1 MKEYNCII
9 WDWNGTLLDDVPLNI
24 EIVNTLL
31 TERGKRAVE
40 SKEYYLEEFCFPV
53 IDFYKKVGFDLENED
68 FTLIAREYAA
78 LYNANYPTADIFPDV
93 TEILSLIKHSGKE
106 QLIISATEQGY
117 LLKQVAYFEL
127 EHFFTDILGSGNVL
141 GSSKIETAK
150 KWMQDRGYNPG
161 EVLFVGDTL
170 HDLETAKAIGCDC
183 ALVSRGHNS
192 RERLVRT
199 GCKVYDS
206 LDFLKEAVKK

>member
-9 WDWNGTLLDDVPLNI
+9 WDWNGTLLDDVALNMGIADAMLKKRGLNPI
-24 EIVNTLL
+24 E
-31 TERGKRAVE
+31 
-40 SKEYYLEEFCFPV
+40 SMEYYLREFDFPV
-53 IDFYKKVGFDLENED
+53 IDFYRKVGFDLENED
-68 FTLIAREYAA
+68 FTLIAREYAY
-78 LYNANYPTADIFPDV
+78 LYNENYPSAEIFSDV
-93 TEILSLIKHSGKE
+93 SEILSLIKHSGKQ

-141 GSSKIETAK
+141 GNSKIETAK
-150 KWMQDRGYNPG
+150 KWMQENGYNSD

-183 ALVSRGHNS
+183 ALVARGHNS
-192 RERLVRT
+192 RERLVAT
-199 GCKVYDS
+199 GCNVYEN
-206 LDFLKEAVKK
+206 LEFLKEAVKK

>member
-9 WDWNGTLLDDVPLNI
+9 WDWNGTLLDDVPLNM

-31 TERGKRAVE
+31 TERGKKPVE
-40 SKEYYLEEFCFPV
+40 SREYYLREFDFPV
-53 IDFYKKVGFDLENED
+53 RDFYLKVGFDLENED
-68 FTLIAREYAA
+68 FSLIAREYAS
-78 LYNANYPTADIFPDV
+78 LYNENYPHADIFSDARDV
-93 TEILSLIKHSGKE
+93 LSLIKHSGKE

-127 EHFFTDILGSGNVL
+127 EYFFTDILGSGNVL

-150 KWMQDRGYNPG
+150 RWMKEKGYNPD

-170 HDLETAKAIGCDC
+170 HDFETAKAIGCDC

-192 RERLVRT
+192 RERLEKT
-199 GCKVYDS
+199 GCDVYDS
-206 LDFLKEAVKK
+206 LEFLKETVKK

>member
-24 EIVNTLL
+24 EIVNALL
-31 TERGKRAVE
+31 SARGKKGIE
-40 SKEYYLEEFCFPV
+40 SREYYLREFGFPV
-53 IDFYKKVGFDLENED
+53 IDFYKKAGFDLEKED
-68 FTLIAREYAA
+68 FTLIARQYAS
-78 LYNANYPTADIFPDV
+78 LYNENYPAADIFPDV
-93 TEILSLIKHSGKE
+93 VSTLSLIKHSGKE

-117 LLKQVAYFEL
+117 LLRQVAYFEL

-150 KWMQDRGYNPG
+150 SWMKEKGYNPD

-170 HDLETAKAIGCDC
+170 HDKETAEAIGCDC

-192 RERLVRT
+192 RERLLAT
-199 GCKVYDS
+199 GCAVYDS
-206 LDFLKEAVKK
+206 LEFLKEAVGK